1 MIVNLWE
8 DTVNSLKEEGLSVDG
23 IMFIAMD
30 GYRMTFDTF
39 KELAQRTNYETG
51 FGEQE
56 INSSLC
62 IWGFNW
68 VMYRCEYDGAEWW
81 EVRELPIDNTP
92 HTPKHLYNSVSDRA
106 ERSEDGTD

>member
-8 DTVNSLKEEGLSVDG
+8 DTVNALKEEGLSVDG

-39 KELAQRTNYETG
+39 KELAKRTKYETG

-68 VMYRCEYDGAEWW
+68 VMFRCEYDGAEWW
-81 EVRELPIDNTP
+81 EARILPRNSEPRIP
-92 HTPKHLYNSVSDRA
+92 MHLYDPLSERA
-106 ERSEDGTD
+106 EREGEEE